1 MVEPLYSSE
10 KSTIFY
16 DFSVKDRI
24 VTHLRNKFNILLFI
38 HLVVRKGIDHNNDNR
53 K

>member
-24 VTHLRNKFNILLFI
+24 ITHKVKVT
-38 HLVVRKGIDHNNDNR
+38 LVSWLWS
-53 K
+53 